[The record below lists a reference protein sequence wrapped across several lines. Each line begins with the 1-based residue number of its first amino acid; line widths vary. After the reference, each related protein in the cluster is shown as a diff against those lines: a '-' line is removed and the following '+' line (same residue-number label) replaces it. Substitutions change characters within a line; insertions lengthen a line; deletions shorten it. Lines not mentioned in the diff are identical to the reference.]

1 MIQLAIICIILAIAV
16 FAWMKNK
23 NDNRRIERHNRMLEK
38 QQELLER
45 LKNKNEQHD
54 N

>member
-1 MIQLAIICIILAIAV
+1 MIQLVIIIIILAIAV

-23 NDNRRIERHNRMLEK
+23 SDNRRAERHNRMLEK
-38 QQELLER
+38 QEELLEL
-45 LKNKNEQHD
+45 LKNKKEYND